1 MRKDAVFTIA
11 EVDYHTQQLSAAEA
25 FDLLRFGDCLST
37 FVQAAQANSNITRL
51 ISAIAEM
58 PDYEEFLRRVFKHIQ
73 VAGEASPIDVDSY
86 FGGRY
91 ELIPVLLTHFIELNY
106 LEFMSFLARHSPAPA
121 EPPKPQIDPWTGKPV
136 EAPPVSQAPIFES
149 KYDRERLQ
157 VQKKCSV
164 DIYMYQ
170 ILTSKPVLA
179 DLHQLQ
185 TVYSLD
191 DAVTFLEIL
200 ATHSAFQDIA
210 FREQEEAHA
219 KANQ

>member
-25 FDLLRFGDCLST
+25 FDLLKLGDCLPA
-37 FVQAAQANSNITRL
+37 FVQAAQENSSIVSLT
-51 ISAIAEM
+51 SAIAEM
-58 PDYEEFLRRVFKHIQ
+58 SDYEEFLRRVFKHIR
-73 VAGEASPIDVDSY
+73 VAGEPSSIDVDSY

-91 ELIPVLLTHFIELNY
+91 ELIPVLLTRFIELNY
-106 LEFMSFLARHSPAPA
+106 LEFMSFLARHSPTPA
-121 EPPKPQIDPWTGKPV
+121 EPPKPEIDPWTGKPM
-136 EAPPVSQAPIFES
+136 EAPPVSQTPIIES

-170 ILTSKPVLA
+170 ILTSKPINV

>member
-11 EVDYHTQQLSAAEA
+11 GVDYHTQQLPAAEA
-25 FDLLRFGDCLST
+25 FDLLRLGDCLST
-37 FVQAAQANSNITRL
+37 LVQAAQTDSSIVHLTA
-51 ISAIAEM
+51 AIAEM
-58 PDYEEFLRRVFKHIQ
+58 SDYEEFLRRVFQHIR
-73 VAGEASPIDVDSY
+73 VAGEANPIDVDSY

-106 LEFMSFLARHSPAPA
+106 LEFMSFLARHSPVPA
-121 EPPKPQIDPWTGKPV
+121 EPPKPQIDPWTGKPM
-136 EAPPVSQAPIFES
+136 ETPPASKTPVIET
-149 KYDRERLQ
+149 KYDRERMQ

-170 ILTSKPVLA
+170 ILTSKPSQA

-185 TVYSLD
+185 TIYSLD

-200 ATHSAFQDIA
+200 NTYAAFQDIA